1 MQAGNRLDPHQRRRD
16 QLEPAKSLEP
26 DGISRRCDRDACVN
40 EELQRPCRESATAA
54 TQFGAGEPSS
64 SVCHSGGSG
73 SIGYIS
79 SRTSSSAPGSINR
92 LPWLV
97 VAGRRP
103 SRTQRR
109 TVPGLLPTL
118 CAASVTVSM
127 TRCYAFA
134 PTGRRIKVPA
144 DRSAPRES
152 PPAKGSPAKTR
163 PKRPQIGAKCLPLLI
178 TAYPANHQ

>member
-1 MQAGNRLDPHQRRRD
+1 MPRSWRHRSWPSPSLQLHPRLLWQAHPARGVSREPQVRDPASTHPAHGAGLTAPEHGVQAGNRLDPHQRRRD
-16 QLEPAKSLEP
+16 QLEPAKPLEP
-26 DGISRRCDRDACVN
+26 DGISRRCDRDACVDD
-40 EELQRPCRESATAA
+40 ELQRPCRESASAA

-64 SVCHSGGSG
+64 SFCHSGGSG

-118 CAASVTVSM
+118 
-127 TRCYAFA
+127 
-134 PTGRRIKVPA
+134 
-144 DRSAPRES
+144 
-152 PPAKGSPAKTR
+152 
-163 PKRPQIGAKCLPLLI
+163 
-178 TAYPANHQ
+178 